1 MDIFKTGYY
10 LLNTS
15 MFRYSADLSPGASE
29 FPVDF
34 TGSRYWFCGHN
45 HGIRLSPSITSV
57 YFPML
62 GDL

>member
-29 FPVDF
+29 FPEDLLEAD
-34 TGSRYWFCGHN
+34 TGSVVTVMV
-45 HGIRLSPSITSV
+45 LDS
-57 YFPML
+57 
-62 GDL
+62 DLALLHFIFQC